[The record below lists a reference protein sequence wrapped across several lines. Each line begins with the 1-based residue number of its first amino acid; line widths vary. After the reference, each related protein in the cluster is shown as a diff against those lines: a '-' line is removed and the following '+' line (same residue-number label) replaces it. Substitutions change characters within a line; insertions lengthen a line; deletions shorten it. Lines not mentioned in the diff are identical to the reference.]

1 MNTRRHFLAATAT
14 GAAALS
20 LGSKGRA
27 DEVPNSGDG
36 TWLTYAVNIEMT
48 WGNLPYL
55 DRIRKVKEAG
65 FSHYEFW
72 PWRGKDLDAIK
83 KLNDELGL
91 HVAQFSA
98 APRGFARGFADPERR
113 SEFLEDIKLA
123 VDVAKKLNVQKAC
136 VVAGEEHEHLTKAQ
150 MTESTIE
157 ALKEAAKIV
166 EPAGLML
173 ILEPLNIL
181 VDHPRQHVVHSKH
194 AAEIL
199 KAVGSPKIKMLFD
212 CYHQQISEGNLSGN
226 IRKYKDLIGYYQIAD
241 HPGRHEPGTGEVN
254 WAHVFHTIH
263 DVGYTGAIGMEMTA
277 KSDPALAFKAV
288 READAKAKSL

>member
-1 MNTRRHFLAATAT
+1 MNTRRDFLAATAA

-20 LGSKGRA
+20 FGAKSRA
-27 DEVPNSGDG
+27 DEAPNPSDG
-36 TWLTYAVNIEMT
+36 TWLTYAVNVEMT
-48 WGNLPYL
+48 WGNLPFL
-55 DRIRKVKEAG
+55 DRLRKVKEAG

-98 APRGFARGFADPERR
+98 APRGFARGFADPARR
-113 SEFLEDIKLA
+113 NEFLEDIKLA

-136 VVAGEEHEHLTKAQ
+136 VVAGEEHEHLSKAQ
-150 MTESTIE
+150 MTASTIE
-157 ALKEAAKIV
+157 ALKAAAEIV

-199 KAVGSPKIKMLFD
+199 KEVGSPKIKMLFD

-254 WAHVFHTIH
+254 YAHVFRTIH
-263 DVGYTGAIGMEMTA
+263 EVGYTGAIGMEMSA
-277 KSDPALAFKAV
+277 KSDHAVAFKAV